1 MNSVTVVNKSSDTG
15 LKIILI
21 ILGLLFVVGLILVYV
36 FEKHYSDCKTLE
48 SPLCLTGNCPAQST
62 NCGNAPFKI
71 INSGNTTG
79 YQCKQGL
86 VNQQTIPAAQF
97 QNQ

>member
-21 ILGLLFVVGLILVYV
+21 IMGLLFVIGLILVYV

-48 SPLCLTGNCPAQST
+48 SPLCLTGNCPAAS
-62 NCGNAPFKI
+62 NACGNGPFKI
-71 INSGNTTG
+71 INSGGTTG
-79 YQCKQGL
+79 YQCKRAL
-86 VNQQTIPAAQF
+86 VNQQTIPSAQF

>member
-21 ILGLLFVVGLILVYV
+21 ILGLLFIVGLILVFV
-36 FEKHYSDCKTLE
+36 FEKHYSDCKNLE
-48 SPLCLTGNCPAQST
+48 SPLCLTGNCPAKST

-79 YQCKQGL
+79 YQCKTAL

>member
-1 MNSVTVVNKSSDTG
+1 MNSITVVNKSSDTG

-21 ILGLLFVVGLILVYV
+21 ILGLLLIVGIILIFV
-36 FEKHYSDCKTLE
+36 FEKHYSDCKNLE
-48 SPLCLTGNCPAQST
+48 SPLCLTGNCPAPST

-71 INSGNTTG
+71 INDGNTTG
-79 YQCKQGL
+79 YQCKRAL
-86 VNQQTIPAAQF
+86 VNQQTIPTAQF